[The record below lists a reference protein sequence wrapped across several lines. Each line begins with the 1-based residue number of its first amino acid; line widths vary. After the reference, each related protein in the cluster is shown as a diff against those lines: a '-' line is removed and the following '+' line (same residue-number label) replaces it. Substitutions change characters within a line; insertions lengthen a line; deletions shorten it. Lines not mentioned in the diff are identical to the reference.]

1 MSYII
6 VSLNL
11 PRQILPDCFC
21 ATGEPV
27 TIITILRTT
36 KGYSDEESFTIRDS
50 TYNTKFTQPSISDN
64 SQYTWSAT
72 VCEGEASIIMTDS
85 YEDGWDTGS
94 NVEIKKGSTSLGV
107 FRCSDGARETKT
119 FTV

>member
-21 ATGEPV
+21 YTGEPV
-27 TIITILRTT
+27 TITILRKT
-36 KGYSDEESFTIRDS
+36 KGYSGEESFTIRDS

-72 VCEGEASIIMTDS
+72 VCEGDASIIMTDS
-85 YEDGWDTGS
+85 SRDGWETGS

-107 FRCSDGARETKT
+107 FRCSNGARETKT